1 MGFLITLVG
10 PTAIGKTDL
19 AIQMAQHFGTEIVS
33 ADSRQVFKE
42 MSIGT
47 AKPSPQDL
55 SLVKHHFINSHSIHE
70 DFSVGQFEKEGLA
83 ILIQIF
89 KTNQTTILA
98 GGSGLYVNAIT
109 QGFDDLPVAP
119 PSLRKELNDT
129 LSEKGINYLQ
139 EELKKLD
146 PEYYAEVDINNPQ
159 RMIRALEV
167 CLHTGNKFSELRKN
181 QQNKRPFQII
191 KIGLKME
198 REALYEKINRRV
210 DLMMEAGLLEEVR
223 TLLPYRHLNAL
234 QTVGYQEIFDYL
246 DGKCSLADAVSKIKQ
261 NTRRFAKRQMTWFN
275 KDQEINWF
283 EPNQYQNIL
292 QFVESQMNTANP

>member
-19 AIQMAQHFGTEIVS
+19 AIQMAQHFSTEIIS
-33 ADSRQVFKE
+33 ADSRQIFKE

-47 AKPSPQDL
+47 AKPSSKDL

-83 ILIQIF
+83 ILTQIF
-89 KTNQTTILA
+89 KTNRTAILA

-129 LSEKGINYLQ
+129 LSENGITYLQ
-139 EELKKLD
+139 EELQKLD
-146 PEYYAEVDINNPQ
+146 PEYYAEVDIHNPQ
-159 RMIRALEV
+159 RLIRALEV
-167 CLHTGNKFSELRKN
+167 YLHTGNKFSALRKN
-181 QQNKRPFQII
+181 KEKKRPFQII

-198 REALYEKINRRV
+198 REALYERINRRV
-210 DLMMEAGLLEEVR
+210 DLMMEAGLLEEVQ
-223 TLLPYRHLNAL
+223 TLLPNRHLNAL

-246 DGKCSLADAVSKIKQ
+246 DCKCSLADAVSQIKQ

-275 KDQEINWF
+275 RDPEINWF
-283 EPNQYQNIL
+283 EPNQYQSIL
-292 QFVESQMNTANP
+292 QFVESQINPA

>member
-19 AIQMAQHFGTEIVS
+19 AIQMAQHFSTEIIS
-33 ADSRQVFKE
+33 ADSRQIFKE

-47 AKPSPQDL
+47 AKPSSKDL

-83 ILIQIF
+83 ILTQIF
-89 KTNQTTILA
+89 KTNRTAILA

-129 LSEKGINYLQ
+129 LSENGITYLQ
-139 EELKKLD
+139 EELQKLD
-146 PEYYAEVDINNPQ
+146 PEYYAEVDIHNPQ
-159 RMIRALEV
+159 RLIRALEV
-167 CLHTGNKFSELRKN
+167 YLHTGNKFSALRKN
-181 QQNKRPFQII
+181 KEKKRPFQII

-198 REALYEKINRRV
+198 REALYERINRRV
-210 DLMMEAGLLEEVR
+210 DLMMEAGLLEEVQ
-223 TLLPYRHLNAL
+223 TLLPNRHLNAL

-246 DGKCSLADAVSKIKQ
+246 DGKCSLADAVSQIKQ

-275 KDQEINWF
+275 RDPEINWF
-283 EPNQYQNIL
+283 EPNQYQSIL
-292 QFVESQMNTANP
+292 QFVESQINPA

>member
-19 AIQMAQHFGTEIVS
+19 AIQMAQHFGTEIIS
-33 ADSRQVFKE
+33 ADSRQIFKE

-47 AKPSPQDL
+47 AKPSPKDL
-55 SLVKHHFINSHSIHE
+55 NLVKHHFINSHSIHQ

-83 ILIQIF
+83 ILTQIL
-89 KTNQTTILA
+89 KTNKTAILA

-109 QGFDDLPVAP
+109 QGFDDLPVASP
-119 PSLRKELNDT
+119 ALRAQLNDAFG
-129 LSEKGINYLQ
+129 EKGISYLQ
-139 EELKKLD
+139 EELQKLD

-159 RMIRALEV
+159 RLIRALEV
-167 CLHTGNKFSELRKN
+167 CLHTGNKFSALRKN
-181 QQNKRPFQII
+181 QEKKRPFQII

-198 REALYEKINRRV
+198 REALYERINRRV
-210 DLMMEAGLLEEVR
+210 DLMMEAGLLEEVQA
-223 TLLPYRHLNAL
+223 LLPYRHLNAL

-246 DGKCSLADAVSKIKQ
+246 DGKCSLADAVSQIKQ

-275 KDQEINWF
+275 RDPEINWF
-283 EPNQYQNIL
+283 EPNQYQSIL
-292 QFVESQMNTANP
+292 QFVESQINPA